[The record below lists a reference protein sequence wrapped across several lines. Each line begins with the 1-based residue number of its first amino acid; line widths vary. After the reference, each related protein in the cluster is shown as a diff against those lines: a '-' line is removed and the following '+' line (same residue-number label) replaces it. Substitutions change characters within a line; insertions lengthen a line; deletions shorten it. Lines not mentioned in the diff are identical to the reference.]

1 MLGRGLESLIPSQYA
16 KPVDAEPLEP
26 VLTSLQKNHSQH
38 KIDGPVFHIEVE
50 KIEPNPHQP
59 RKVFEE
65 VALKELAA
73 SISEYGIMQPLVV
86 TKIEIET
93 PTGVDVKYQLIAG
106 ERRLLA
112 SKMIGLTT
120 VPVIVKVVPE
130 EREKLELAI
139 VENLQR
145 ANLNPVE
152 TARAYAKLQDHFG
165 LTQREIA
172 VKLGKS
178 REVVGNAMRL
188 LSLPTYIQDA
198 LSHGHLNESQG
209 RLLLA
214 VIDQLQQENLFND
227 IIKNNLSVR
236 ELRNKIERLNKP
248 EVKLPAENIYNVE
261 PELREAQE
269 RLQQLFGT
277 KVELQKKGSIG
288 KILIDFYSNEELQN
302 ILHKLLMERSGASQ
316 NILAKEAEFGI

>member
-1 MLGRGLESLIPSQYA
+1 MLGRGLESLIPSQYP
-16 KPVDAEPLEP
+16 KPINQPQVEP
-26 VLTSLQKNHSQH
+26 VLASSQASQIAR
-38 KIDGPVFHIEVE
+38 KIDGPIFHIEVE
-50 KIEPNPHQP
+50 KIESNPHQP

-73 SISEYGIMQPLVV
+73 SISEYGIMQPLVA

-93 PTGVDVKYQLIAG
+93 ASGVDVRYQLIAG

-112 SKMIGLTT
+112 ARMIGLPT

-172 VKLGKS
+172 AKLGKT
-178 REVVGNAMRL
+178 REVVGNSMRL

-198 LSHGHLNESQG
+198 LSRGQLNESQG

-214 VIDQLQQENLFND
+214 VDDQLQQQNLFND
-227 IIKNNLSVR
+227 ILKNNLSAR
-236 ELRNKIERLNKP
+236 ELKNRIERLNKP
-248 EVKLPAENIYNVE
+248 SFGRATEVAYTVE

-277 KVELQKKGSIG
+277 KVELQKKGSTG

-302 ILHKLLMERSGASQ
+302 ILRKLLMERTSVPQ
-316 NILAKEAEFGI
+316 NILANEDEFGV